1 MTGTLIFI
9 VGPSGVGK
17 DTLLDGAR
25 VAFSKDPR
33 VHFLRRDITR
43 PASAGGEDH
52 NPVSAEQFEANR
64 AAGAYALTWDAHD
77 LRYGLPKSELA
88 PLERGTSVIANGSR
102 SVLDLARNQ
111 FDRLAIISVMAEEK
125 LLRSRLMQRGRETQK
140 DIEQRIARATAF
152 QVAGEDVTTFSNND
166 SVEVGIARFSQL
178 IENLHKNPMHAD
190 F

>member
-1 MTGTLIFI
+1 MTGTLIFV

-25 VAFSKDPR
+25 VAFSNDPR

-52 NPVSAEQFEANR
+52 NPVTVEQFEANR
-64 AAGAYALTWDAHD
+64 ATGAYALTWDAHD

-102 SVLDLARNQ
+102 SVLQLARNQ
-111 FDRLAIISVMAEEK
+111 FDRLAIISVMAEET
-125 LLRSRLMQRGRETQK
+125 LLRSRLTQRGRETQK

-152 QVAGEDVTTFSNND
+152 QVAGDNVTTFLNND
-166 SVEVGIARFSQL
+166 SVEVGIARFSRL
-178 IENLHKNPMHAD
+178 IENLHKNRMDAD
-190 F
+190 L

>member
-1 MTGTLIFI
+1 MTGTLIFV

-52 NPVSAEQFEANR
+52 NPVTVEQFEANR
-64 AAGAYALTWDAHD
+64 AIGAYALTWDAHD

-102 SVLDLARNQ
+102 SVLELARNQ
-111 FDRLAIISVMAEEK
+111 FDRLAIISVMAEET

-152 QVAGEDVTTFSNND
+152 QVAGDNVTTFLNND
-166 SVEVGIARFSQL
+166 SVEVGIARFSRL
-178 IENLHKNPMHAD
+178 IENLHKNRMYAD
-190 F
+190 L